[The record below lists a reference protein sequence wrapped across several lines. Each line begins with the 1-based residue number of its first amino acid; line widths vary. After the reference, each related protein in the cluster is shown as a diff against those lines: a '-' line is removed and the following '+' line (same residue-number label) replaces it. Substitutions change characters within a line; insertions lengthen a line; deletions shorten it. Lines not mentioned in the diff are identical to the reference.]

1 MAPPSSLHPLLQPK
15 CLFLSSTDH
24 RRSGSRSGFTLVETV
39 VALGVAV
46 AAMTA
51 FFASAGQAIRVL
63 KSGKETASAS
73 LLLQQRTEALRAN
86 RLWSNITTVGGF
98 TKLITNA
105 AAASPGLP
113 GATEMFTVSAYPP
126 DGSSFTITRDSSGA
140 ISTAGASLASSQR
153 CVKVR
158 AQLSWIGVGKLSRN
172 RAQATLLAKGG
183 I

>member
-1 MAPPSSLHPLLQPK
+1 
-15 CLFLSSTDH
+15 
-24 RRSGSRSGFTLVETV
+24 
-39 VALGVAV
+39 
-46 AAMTA
+46 MTA

-86 RLWSNITTVGGF
+86 RLWSNITTVAGF
-98 TKLITNA
+98 TKLVKNA

-113 GATEMFTVSAYPP
+113 GATETFTVSTYPP
-126 DGSSFTITRDSSGA
+126 DGSSFTITRDSSGV
-140 ISTAGASLASSQR
+140 ISSAGASLASSQR